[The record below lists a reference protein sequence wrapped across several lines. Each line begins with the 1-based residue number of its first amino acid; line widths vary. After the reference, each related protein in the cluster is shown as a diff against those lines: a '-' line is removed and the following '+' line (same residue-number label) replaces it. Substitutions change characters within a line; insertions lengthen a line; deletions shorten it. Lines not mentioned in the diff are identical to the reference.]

1 MSDPT
6 NSSTDILAERLRLSG
21 GFSAEDRD
29 HVLDLLAPIGKRL
42 ARWRPED
49 VDLELTIKNRGGLE
63 QKVTLEAWLPRWPS
77 LVASAADR
85 DLDRALVSVRQEMI
99 RQIGDEKTRHDPRR
113 SPDLRHERP

>member
-29 HVLDLLAPIGKRL
+29 HVLDLLAPLGKRL

-49 VDLELTIKNRGGLE
+49 VDLELTIKNRGNLG

-77 LVASAADR
+77 LVASSAGR
-85 DLDRALVSVRQEMI
+85 DLDRALINVRQEMI
-99 RQIGDEKTRHDPRR
+99 RQIGDQKTRHDPRR
-113 SPDLRHERP
+113 TADLRHERP

>member
-29 HVLDLLAPIGKRL
+29 HVLDILAPLGKRL

-77 LVASAADR
+77 LVASSADR
-85 DLDRALVSVRQEMI
+85 DLHRALINVRQEMI
-99 RQIGDEKTRHDPRR
+99 RQIEDEKAKHDPRKAH
-113 SPDLRHERP
+113 DLRRGRP